1 MNPALVCTA
10 FDGLVLLSSVLLCFI
25 LTNGMRRSPALDSP
39 RPSPKFDEYGFRR
52 TMNDIGRA
60 YRNQAI
66 ELIAICRLFIQAA
79 DQGFMQDAE
88 LTR

>member
-1 MNPALVCTA
+1 M
-10 FDGLVLLSSVLLCFI
+10 SSHAVAAQGQ
-25 LTNGMRRSPALDSP
+25 TPQ
-39 RPSPKFDEYGFRR
+39 FDEWDFRR

-66 ELIAICRLFIQAA
+66 ELIAICRLFSQASE
-79 DQGFMQDAE
+79 QRYIQDAE